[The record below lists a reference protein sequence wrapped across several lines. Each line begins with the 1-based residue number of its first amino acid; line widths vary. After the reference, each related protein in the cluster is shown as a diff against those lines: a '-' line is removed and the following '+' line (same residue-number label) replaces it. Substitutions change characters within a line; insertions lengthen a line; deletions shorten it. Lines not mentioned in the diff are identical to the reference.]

1 MGLSDLAR
9 YDRAI
14 APPCK
19 TVSLATLTSGTYP
32 VDGATSNKLFNAA
45 EQAPSGT
52 DGLLLCVHP
61 VGNAVGDNYLM
72 PLGLGGG
79 GRNSCRFD
87 YVIFTGSTVDMS
99 KVTIFEEV

>member
-1 MGLSDLAR
+1 MGLDLIAR
-9 YDRAI
+9 YDRSI

-19 TVSLATLTSGTYP
+19 TVSLETLMSGTYP
-32 VDGATSNKLFNAA
+32 VAGAAANQLFNAA
-45 EQAPSGT
+45 EQAPSGI

-61 VGNAVGDNYLM
+61 IGNSVGDNYLM
-72 PLGLGGG
+72 PLGLGGP

-87 YVIFTGSTVDMS
+87 YVLFTGSTVNLS

>member
-14 APPCK
+14 APPSK

-32 VDGATSNKLFNAA
+32 VTGAVAGKLFNAA
-45 EQAPSGT
+45 EQSPSGI

-61 VGNAVGDNYLM
+61 IGNATGDNYLM

-87 YVIFTGSTVDMS
+87 YVIFTGSTVDMA